1 MITPELE
8 KQLEAAEK
16 SGKTVAAVV
25 ILKPTVKASKVPKF
39 VRELLA
45 GVKDKGEIG
54 VFTIFEKLGSFSL
67 VASPAVF
74 RAIDGNPEVWRITP
88 NQG

>member
-16 SGKTVAAVV
+16 AGKTVAAVV
-25 ILKPTVKASKVPKF
+25 VLKPTVKASKMPKF

-45 GVKDKGEIG
+45 SVRDKGEVG
-54 VFTIFEKLGSFSL
+54 SFTVFDKLGSFSV
-67 VASPAVF
+67 VASPAVL
-74 RAIDGNPEVWRITP
+74 RAIDGNDEVWRVTP
-88 NQG
+88 N

>member
-16 SGKTVAAVV
+16 TGKPVTAVV
-25 ILKPTVKASKVPKF
+25 ILKPTVKASKIGKF

-45 GVKDKGEIG
+45 SVKDKGDVG
-54 VFTIFEKLGSFSL
+54 QFTVFDKLGSFSIT
-67 VASPAVF
+67 APPAVL
-74 RAIDGNPEVWRITP
+74 RAIDGNPEVWRVTP

>member
-16 SGKTVAAVV
+16 ARKTVTAVV
-25 ILKPTVKASKVPKF
+25 VLKPTVKASKLPKF

-45 GVKDKGEIG
+45 SVKDKGDIAQ
-54 VFTIFEKLGSFSL
+54 FTIFDKLGSFS
-67 VASPAVF
+67 VTASPAVL
-74 RAIDGNPEVWRITP
+74 RAIDGNPEVWRVTP

>member
-16 SGKTVAAVV
+16 TGKSVVAVV

-39 VRELLA
+39 VRDLLA
-45 GVKDKGEIG
+45 SVKDKGEVG
-54 VFTIFEKLGSFSL
+54 QFTIFEKLGSFSIT
-67 VASPAVF
+67 ASPAVL
-74 RAIDGNPEVWRITP
+74 RAIDGNPEVWRLTP